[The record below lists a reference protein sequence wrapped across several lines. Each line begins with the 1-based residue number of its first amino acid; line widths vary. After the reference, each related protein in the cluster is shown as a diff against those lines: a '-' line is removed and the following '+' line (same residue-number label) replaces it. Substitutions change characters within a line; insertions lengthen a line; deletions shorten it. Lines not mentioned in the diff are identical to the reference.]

1 MLCVFCPNKMSN
13 KRKIFSQ
20 IYDENVE
27 KIYRFIFLKVSSQD
41 IAQDLCSETFIRAW
55 KRFNDK
61 DEQIDNPQAFIYKVA
76 RNLIIDHYREKGKT
90 QMIQIEN
97 VPVIDDRTD
106 IEKESHQKSD
116 LENIQAVLANIKPE
130 YQEVVTYHYINDL
143 TIPEIAK
150 ITNKTENNVRVTLHR
165 ALSSIKSKIQ
175 ES

>member
-1 MLCVFCPNKMSN
+1 MSN